1 MENNIERIDRYLSG
15 QMDQEEK
22 KAFNA
27 EIAANPSLE
36 EELALQKDMANF
48 LKRKDQRDILKNQL
62 HDISNDYFKTTEQ
75 DQAKIVQLPRRR
87 LSWMIAASA
96 AAVITLILVWQ
107 FLLSP
112 SLFEQ
117 YAQYPPLA
125 LAEKSATPTIDWSQ
139 TETAFN
145 AGNYK
150 AAEIQLTQY
159 LNAYPND
166 QLAKLYLGI
175 CKMELNQLEE
185 AQQIF
190 QSFSDA
196 DVSIKDYADWY
207 LALSYLK
214 GNNKERSQNILQQIT
229 SSSPLYNRA
238 QELLNQLK

>member
-22 KAFNA
+22 KAFDA
-27 EIAANPSLE
+27 EIAANPLLE

-48 LKRKDQRDILKNQL
+48 LKRKDQRDVLKQQL

-96 AAVITLILVWQ
+96 AAVIIFILVWQ

-125 LAEKSATPTIDWSQ
+125 LAEKSAATTIDWSQ

-145 AGNYK
+145 SGNYE
-150 AAEIQLTQY
+150 AAEIQLTEY
-159 LNAYPND
+159 LNTYPND

-175 CKMELNQLEE
+175 CKMELNKLEA

-190 QSFSDA
+190 QSFSAA

-207 LALSYLK
+207 FALSYLK
-214 GNNKERSQNILQQIT
+214 AGDQDKSRAILQKIT
-229 SSSPLYNRA
+229 IDSPLYQKA
-238 QELLNQLK
+238 QELLEKI